1 MKLATNIM
9 GNLYDQDQRPKPL
22 VSNGTDFILNM
33 YPQLTPCNRAN
44 MGSSEA
50 LFLIFLLATFGIPN
64 YPRSTLHSESSFLSS
79 NSIYRCS
86 LPSYKGT
93 TGLVP

>member
-1 MKLATNIM
+1 
-9 GNLYDQDQRPKPL
+9 
-22 VSNGTDFILNM
+22 
-33 YPQLTPCNRAN
+33 
-44 MGSSEA
+44 MGSSEV